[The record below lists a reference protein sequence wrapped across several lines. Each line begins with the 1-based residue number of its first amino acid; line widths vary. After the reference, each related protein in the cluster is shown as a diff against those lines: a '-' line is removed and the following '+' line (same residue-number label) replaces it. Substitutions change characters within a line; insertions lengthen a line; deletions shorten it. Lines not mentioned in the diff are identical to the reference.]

1 MLRWTRD
8 DADFLLELTD
18 LALPGERLSHDE
30 LVSCCFDDD
39 DQSVVLASDGG
50 EAAVAVVV
58 RGSKAYLQLLAV
70 EPKAQ
75 GTGLG
80 RTMLAAAEEWAF
92 DEAGATSIWA
102 GAAAPFYLWPG
113 VDVHWTR
120 ALVLLEAAGWG
131 HHGAVMNMSC
141 PTTVRVPV
149 PAGVTV
155 RRALDD
161 ADVAAARELCRRHWT
176 GWDAEVERGAEHGAC
191 FVAFAAGG
199 GGDGGGVGEAE
210 RGGGDSDG
218 EGACIG
224 FACHSVNRVGWI
236 GPMATDPSTR
246 HRGVGGAMLGA
257 LLADLRAH
265 SLPDA
270 QISWVGPI
278 GFYARVAGASV
289 SRVFRTTGRIR

>member
-1 MLRWTRD
+1 MLRWKRD
-8 DADFLLELTD
+8 DADALVALTD

-39 DQSVVLASDGG
+39 DPSVVLATDGG
-50 EAAVAVVV
+50 DGAVAVVA
-58 RGSKAYLQLLAV
+58 RGERAYLQLLAV
-70 EPKAQ
+70 EPTAQ
-75 GTGLG
+75 GTGMG
-80 RTMLAAAEEWAF
+80 RSLLAAAEEWAF

-113 VDVHWTR
+113 VDVRWTR
-120 ALVLLEAAGWG
+120 ALVLFEAAGWA
-131 HHGAVMNMSC
+131 HHGAAMNMSC

-161 ADVAAARELCRRHWT
+161 GDVIAARELCRRHWT

-191 FVAFAAGG
+191 FVALAT
-199 GGDGGGVGEAE
+199 GGDGGGRDGA
-210 RGGGDSDG
+210 GGGR
-218 EGACIG
+218 GAGRCIG

-236 GPMATDPSTR
+236 GPMATDPASR
-246 HRGVGGAMLGA
+246 HRGVGGALLGA

-278 GFYARVAGASV
+278 GFSARVAGASV
-289 SRVFRTTGRIR
+289 SRVFLTTGRVR

>member
-8 DADFLLELTD
+8 DADFLLALTD

-30 LVSCCFDDD
+30 LVTCCFEDDD
-39 DQSVVLASDGG
+39 PSVVLAADGG
-50 EAAVAVVV
+50 EGAAAVVV
-58 RGSKAYLQLLAV
+58 RGERAHLQLLAV

-75 GTGLG
+75 STGLG
-80 RTMLAAAEEWAF
+80 RALLAAAEEWAF

-113 VDVHWTR
+113 VDVQWTR
-120 ALVLLEAAGWG
+120 ALVLLEAAGWADR
-131 HHGAVMNMSC
+131 GAVMNMSC

-149 PAGVTV
+149 PPGVAV

-161 ADVAAARELCRRHWT
+161 TDVAAARKLCRRHWT

-191 FVAFAAGG
+191 FVALA
-199 GGDGGGVGEAE
+199 D
-210 RGGGDSDG
+210 DT
-218 EGACIG
+218 CIG

-236 GPMATDPSTR
+236 GPMATDPTSR

-257 LLADLRAH
+257 LLADLRAP

-270 QISWVGPI
+270 QICWVGPV

-289 SRVFRTTGRIR
+289 SRVFRTTGRVR